1 MKVVLD
7 TNILL
12 SAFLW
17 DYSVSNKLLFALL
30 DLKSEIYTSQE
41 IMLEFQRVLIRD
53 FAFSDERAIDGMKR
67 IFTFAKI
74 VTPSIKV
81 SVIKDDP
88 TDDRIIECAIASN
101 SEYIVSY
108 NNHLLKIK
116 EYGGIKILRPEEM
129 LVLLNILH

>member
-1 MKVVLD
+1 MRVVLD
-7 TNILL
+7 TNVLL

-30 DLKSEIYTSQE
+30 DLKTEIYTSQE

-74 VTPSIKV
+74 VTPCIKV

-108 NNHLLKIK
+108 NKHLLKIK
-116 EYGGIKILRPEEM
+116 EYEGIKILRPEEM
-129 LVLLNILH
+129 LVLLNILN